1 MTMKGILYRPVMSS
15 SITILLLGLSACDSL
30 LIITSLFMFGLPGIL
45 NHQAFMFT
53 IITITTTITDLSSLL
68 GALSGGESAI

>member
-1 MTMKGILYRPVMSS
+1 MKGIQSRPVMSS

-45 NHQAFMFT
+45 NHQAIIFT
-53 IITITTTITDLSSLL
+53 IITVLSSLI